1 MRKPAITQVPIDK
14 TLAER
19 WSGRAYDASK
29 VITTEH
35 TIALLEAARWAPS
48 CMGEQPWRIVV
59 WNKNIDE
66 AAWKKA
72 FDCLAPSNQIWVQH
86 APLLCLICADTLF
99 SKNAQSNRWAEY
111 DTGAA
116 AQNLCLQASSMGLM
130 AHQLGGFDAEKTREL
145 FNIPAQFTLMAMIS
159 VGHPVSQSAIPEDL
173 LARETAERS
182 RRALVDLFYQSA
194 WENPIKSQE

>member
-29 VITTEH
+29 VISSEQ

-48 CMGEQPWRIVV
+48 CMGDQPWRIVV
-59 WNKNIDE
+59 WDKNINA
-66 AAWKKA
+66 AAWQKA
-72 FDCLAPSNQIWVQH
+72 FDCLAPSNQTWVQH
-86 APLLCLICADTLF
+86 APLLVLICADTLF
-99 SKNAQSNRWAEY
+99 SKNAQPNRWAEY

-116 AQNLCLQASSMGLM
+116 AQNLCLQATSMGLM
-130 AHQLGGFDAEKTREL
+130 AHQLGGFDAEKTREV
-145 FNIPAQFTLMAMIS
+145 FSIPAQFTLMAMIS
-159 VGHPVSQSAIPEDL
+159 VGHPVSESAIPEDL

-182 RRALVDLFYQSA
+182 RRALGELFYQGA
-194 WENPIKSQE
+194 WANPIK

>member
-19 WSGRAYDASK
+19 WSGRAYDATKAISS
-29 VITTEH
+29 EQ

-48 CMGEQPWRIVV
+48 CMGDQPWRIVV
-59 WNKNIDE
+59 WDKNIDA
-66 AAWKKA
+66 AAWQKA
-72 FDCLAPSNQIWVQH
+72 FDCLAPSNQTWVKH
-86 APLLCLICADTLF
+86 APLLFLICADTLF
-99 SKNAQSNRWAEY
+99 SKNAQPNRWAEY

-116 AQNLCLQASSMGLM
+116 AQNLCLQASSMDLI

-159 VGHPVSQSAIPEDL
+159 VGHRVSESAIPEDL

-182 RRALVDLFYQSA
+182 RRPLGDLFYQGA
-194 WENPIKSQE
+194 WENPIK

>member
-29 VITTEH
+29 AISSEQ

-48 CMGEQPWRIVV
+48 CMGDQPWRIVV
-59 WNKNIDE
+59 WDKNID
-66 AAWKKA
+66 ATAWQKA
-72 FDCLAPSNQIWVQH
+72 FDCLAPSNQTWVQH
-86 APLLCLICADTLF
+86 APLLVLICADTLF
-99 SKNAQSNRWAEY
+99 SKNAQPNRWAEY

-116 AQNLCLQASSMGLM
+116 AQNLCLQATSMGLM
-130 AHQLGGFDAEKTREL
+130 AHQLGGFDAEKTREV
-145 FNIPAQFTLMAMIS
+145 FSIPAQFTLMAMIS
-159 VGHPVSQSAIPEDL
+159 VGHPVSESAIPEDL

-182 RRALVDLFYQSA
+182 RRALGELFYQGA
-194 WENPIKSQE
+194 WANPIK

>member
-29 VITTEH
+29 AISSEQ

-48 CMGEQPWRIVV
+48 CMGDQPWRIVV
-59 WNKNIDE
+59 WDKNINA
-66 AAWKKA
+66 AAWQKA
-72 FDCLAPSNQIWVQH
+72 FDCLAPSNQTWVQH
-86 APLLCLICADTLF
+86 APLLVLICADTLF
-99 SKNAQSNRWAEY
+99 SKNAQPNRWAEY

-116 AQNLCLQASSMGLM
+116 AQNLCLQATSMGLM
-130 AHQLGGFDAEKTREL
+130 AHQLGGFDAEKTREV
-145 FNIPAQFTLMAMIS
+145 FSIPAQFTLMAMIS
-159 VGHPVSQSAIPEDL
+159 VGHPVSESAIPEDL

-182 RRALVDLFYQSA
+182 RRALGELFYQGA
-194 WENPIKSQE
+194 WANPIK